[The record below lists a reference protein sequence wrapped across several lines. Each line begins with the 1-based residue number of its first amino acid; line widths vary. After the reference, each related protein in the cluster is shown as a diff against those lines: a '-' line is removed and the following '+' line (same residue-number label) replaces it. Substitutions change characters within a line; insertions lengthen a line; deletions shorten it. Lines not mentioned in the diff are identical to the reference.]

1 MSGDDADVLTRAKRG
16 DRGAFGALVRKYQR
30 RVYATALHITGNH
43 QDAADVAQDA
53 FIRAY
58 KGLARFDER
67 SDLFTWLYRIT
78 VNTALNH
85 LRSRKRV
92 DNLARAGATEV
103 AAEGGRPE
111 KLGDEGRTPRELLEL
126 QERYRRVLEELGE
139 LSPSLRITLLLATVE
154 GKSYREIAEL
164 LEIPEGTVAWR
175 VNEARKQ
182 LKQRL
187 AGERSDEDPDR

>member
-53 FIRAY
+53 FVRAY

-111 KLGDEGRTPRELLEL
+111 RLGDEGRTPREWLEL
-126 QERYRRVLEELGE
+126 QERYRRVLEEVGE

-154 GKSYREIAEL
+154 EKSYREIAEI

-187 AGERSDEDPDR
+187 AGDRSGEDPDR

>member
-111 KLGDEGRTPRELLEL
+111 KLGDEGRTPREWLEL
-126 QERYRRVLEELGE
+126 HERYRRVLEEVGA

-154 GKSYREIAEL
+154 GKAYREIAEL